1 MQIAKPDALKDA
13 LAAVPRDHRIYLAGC
28 AGEPT
33 ATLDILATDPDLGAG
48 RRFTGVWLPGVNTR
62 NVIADGASADVFFVT
77 PALREAFGAGRVRH
91 RPLGYPEIWRWL
103 GQEAA
108 QMTAFVSVTPP
119 RDGQVGLGPTADF
132 TPALI
137 AGGARLIGE
146 VNPELPEPRH
156 GVRIPV
162 DRFDLMVEAPN
173 APITYDTAA
182 DDPNVDAIAEAVAA
196 MVDDG
201 DTVQFGIGRI
211 QAALALWLAG
221 HRDLAVHGGMITTAL
236 TPALESGAI
245 SRGVVT
251 GVALGSQAFYRLIA
265 SRDDVR
271 FKPAS
276 FTHGAGVLAG
286 IDRLFSVASALE
298 IDLFGQVNA
307 EMAGGRQVSGHGGIA
322 DFARGALASRGGRSI
337 VALPATAKR
346 GGVSRI
352 RPVLGPDSVCSIA
365 RGDVDIV
372 VTEHGVAR
380 LRGSDIDQRAQSL
393 IAIAGPQFRDG
404 LADEWG
410 RMRARL

>member
-1 MQIAKPDALKDA
+1 MQLAEPDALKDA
-13 LAAVPRDHRIYLAGC
+13 LKAAPRDHHIYLAGC
-28 AGEPT
+28 TGEPT
-33 ATLDILATDPDLGAG
+33 ATLDALAADPELGAG

-62 NVIADGASADVFFVT
+62 SVVAEGASADVFFVT
-77 PALREAFGAGRVRH
+77 PALREAFAASRVRH

-103 GQEAA
+103 GQEAGR
-108 QMTAFVSVTPP
+108 MTAFVSVTPP
-119 RDGQVGLGPTADF
+119 RNGQVGLGPTADF
-132 TPALI
+132 TPAI
-137 AGGARLIGE
+137 VAGGARLIGE
-146 VNPELPEPRH
+146 VNPELPEPVN
-156 GVRIPV
+156 GIRIPV
-162 DRFDLMVEAPN
+162 DRFDLLVDAPN
-173 APITYDTAA
+173 APILYDTGAG
-182 DDPNVDAIAEAVAA
+182 DPTVDAIADAVAA
-196 MVDDG
+196 MIDDG
-201 DTVQFGIGRI
+201 DTVQFGIGRV
-211 QAALALWLAG
+211 QAALAHRLAG
-221 HRDLAVHGGMITTAL
+221 HRDLAVHGGMITASL
-236 TPALESGAI
+236 TPALESGAV

-265 SRDDVR
+265 ARDDIR

-322 DFARGALASRGGRSI
+322 DFARGAMASPGGRSI

-346 GGVSRI
+346 GTVSRI
-352 RPVLGPDSVCSIA
+352 KPVLGPDAVCSIA

-380 LRGSDIDQRAQSL
+380 LRGFDIDQRAQSL
-393 IAIAGPQFRDG
+393 IAIAAPGFRDD
-404 LADEWG
+404 LADQWS